1 MLLFF
6 IKTSINMP
14 KNFDLIHGL
23 HIYLLLLLKFNM
35 RFILTFLII
44 LIFNLG
50 LTQERRVITTAV
62 PFLMIA
68 SDARAAG
75 VGEQGVATSTDNF
88 SQHWNP
94 SKYVF
99 SEFSSGVSFSYTP
112 YLSKLVNDIF
122 LANISYYN
130 KLDERSSWSASLK
143 YFSLGDIDIL
153 QNPLDIPIIEN
164 PNEFTLD
171 AAYSLK
177 LNENF
182 ALAVTGRFLLSDVKL
197 QTFDS
202 ETEAASSFAVDI
214 SGYYE
219 SDISSY
225 KNFDGIFRGGFNFS
239 NIGPKMKYS
248 KLNNGTESF
257 LPTNLRLGTG
267 FEFIFDS
274 NNSIAI
280 TLEINKLLVPSPSQE
295 VLNSSGDIVAYRQ
308 PDIGFL
314 QGIFKSFGDA
324 PDGFSEE
331 LNELTYSL
339 GLEYSFNK
347 SFYLRSGYFS
357 EHELKGSRK
366 FITIGSGFNT
376 SNNLKIDLSYLIS
389 TSDVISPL
397 ENTVRLSLG
406 FNFQ

>member
-1 MLLFF
+1 MIRLSN
-6 IKTSINMP
+6 T
-14 KNFDLIHGL
+14 
-23 HIYLLLLLKFNM
+23 
-35 RFILTFLII
+35 II
-44 LIFNLG
+44 LIVFSIFFSFS
-50 LTQERRVITTAV
+50 QERRVITTAV

-75 VGEQGVATSTDNF
+75 IGEQGVATSIDNF

-99 SEFSSGVSFSYTP
+99 SDSNSGVAFSYTP

-130 KLDERSSWSASLK
+130 KPNERSAWSASLK

-164 PNEFTLD
+164 PNEFTID

-182 ALAVTGRFLLSDVKL
+182 SLSVGGRFLLSDVKL
-197 QTFDS
+197 QTLDS
-202 ETEAASSFAVDI
+202 ETEAASSVAVDI
-214 SGYYE
+214 SGFFQ
-219 SDISSY
+219 SDIKSY
-225 KNFDGIFRGGFNFS
+225 KNYDGILRAGFNIS

-257 LPTNLRLGTG
+257 LPTNLRFGSG

-274 NNSIAI
+274 NNSFTISVE
-280 TLEINKLLVPSPSQE
+280 LNKLLVPSPSEE
-295 VLNSSGDIVAYRQ
+295 VFNVNGDLVAYRQ

-314 QGIFKSFGDA
+314 QGIFNSFNDA

-331 LNELTYSL
+331 LKELTYSL

-347 SFYLRSGYFS
+347 SFFLRSGYFS

-366 FITIGSGFNT
+366 FITIGTGFST
-376 SNNLKIDLSYLIS
+376 DRNLKIDLSYLIS

-397 ENTVRLSLG
+397 ENTLRLSLG

>member
-1 MLLFF
+1 MVRLNY
-6 IKTSINMP
+6 SI
-14 KNFDLIHGL
+14 I
-23 HIYLLLLLKFNM
+23 
-35 RFILTFLII
+35 FILFS
-44 LIFNLG
+44 IF
-50 LTQERRVITTAV
+50 TSFSQERRVITTAV

-75 VGEQGVATSTDNF
+75 IGEQGVATSMDNF

-94 SKYVF
+94 SKYIF
-99 SEFSSGVSFSYTP
+99 SESSSGIAFSYTP

-130 KLDERSSWSASLK
+130 KINERSAWSASLK

-164 PNEFTLD
+164 PNEFTID

-182 ALAVTGRFLLSDVKL
+182 ALSVGGRFLLSDVKL
-197 QTFDS
+197 QTLDS
-202 ETEAASSFAVDI
+202 ETEAASSVAVDI
-214 SGYYE
+214 SGFFE
-219 SDISSY
+219 SDITSY
-225 KNFDGIFRGGFNFS
+225 RNYDGILRAGFNIS

-257 LPTNLRLGTG
+257 LPTNLRFGTG

-274 NNSIAI
+274 NNSFTISVE
-280 TLEINKLLVPSPSQE
+280 LNKLLVPSPSEE
-295 VLNSSGDIVAYRQ
+295 VFNVDGDLVAYRQ
-308 PDIGFL
+308 PDVGFL
-314 QGIFKSFGDA
+314 QGIFNSFNDA

-331 LNELTYSL
+331 LKELTYSL

-347 SFYLRSGYFS
+347 SFFLRSGYFS

-366 FITIGSGFNT
+366 FITIGTGFST
-376 SNNLKIDLSYLIS
+376 ERNLKIDLSYLIS

-397 ENTVRLSLG
+397 ENTLRLSLG
-406 FNFQ
+406 FNF

>member
-1 MLLFF
+1 M
-6 IKTSINMP
+6 TA
-14 KNFDLIHGL
+14 
-23 HIYLLLLLKFNM
+23 
-35 RFILTFLII
+35 ILTL
-44 LIFNLG
+44 
-50 LTQERRVITTAV
+50 VK
-62 PFLMIA
+62 A

-75 VGEQGVATSTDNF
+75 IGEQGVATSIDNF

-99 SEFSSGVSFSYTP
+99 SDSNSGVAFSYTP

-130 KLDERSSWSASLK
+130 KQNERSAWSASLK

-164 PNEFTLD
+164 PNEFTID

-182 ALAVTGRFLLSDVKL
+182 SLSVGGRFLLSDVKL
-197 QTFDS
+197 QTLDS
-202 ETEAASSFAVDI
+202 ETEAASSVAVDI
-214 SGYYE
+214 SGFFQ
-219 SDISSY
+219 SDIKSY
-225 KNFDGIFRGGFNFS
+225 KNYDGILRVGFNIS

-257 LPTNLRLGTG
+257 LPTNLRFGSG

-274 NNSIAI
+274 NNSFTIS
-280 TLEINKLLVPSPSQE
+280 LELNKLLVPSPSEE
-295 VLNSSGDIVAYRQ
+295 VFNVNGDLVAYRQ
-308 PDIGFL
+308 PDVGFL
-314 QGIFKSFGDA
+314 QGIFNSFNDA

-331 LNELTYSL
+331 LKELTYSL

-347 SFYLRSGYFS
+347 SFFLRSGYFS

-366 FITIGSGFNT
+366 FITIGTGFST
-376 SNNLKIDLSYLIS
+376 DRNLKIDLSYLIT

-397 ENTVRLSLG
+397 ENTLILSLG

>member
-1 MLLFF
+1 
-6 IKTSINMP
+6 
-14 KNFDLIHGL
+14 
-23 HIYLLLLLKFNM
+23 M
-35 RFILTFLII
+35 RFRFL
-44 LIFNLG
+44 LITIFIYASG
-50 LTQERRVITTAV
+50 ISQERRVITTAV

-75 VGEQGVATSTDNF
+75 IGEQGVATSMDNF

-99 SEFSSGVSFSYTP
+99 SESSSGVAFSYTP

-130 KLDERSSWSASLK
+130 KPNERSSWSTSLK

-182 ALAVTGRFLLSDVKL
+182 ALAVSGRFLLSDVKL
-197 QTFDS
+197 QTVDS
-202 ETEAASSFAVDI
+202 ETEAASSVAVDI
-214 SGYYE
+214 SGFYE
-219 SDISSY
+219 SDSRSY
-225 KNFDGIFRGGFNFS
+225 RNFDGIFRAGFNIS

-257 LPTNLRLGTG
+257 IPTNLRLGSG

-274 NNSIAI
+274 NNSLAV
-280 TLEINKLLVPSPSQE
+280 TLEINKLLVPSPSVE
-295 VLNSSGDIVAYRQ
+295 VLNSNGDIVAYRQ

-324 PDGFSEE
+324 PDGFAEE
-331 LNELTYSL
+331 LKELTYSL
-339 GLEYSFNK
+339 GFEYSFNK
-347 SFYLRSGYFS
+347 SFFLRSGYFS

-366 FITIGSGFNT
+366 FITIGTGFNT
-376 SNNLKIDLSYLIS
+376 SRNLNIDLSYLIS

-406 FNFQ
+406 FNFL

>member
-1 MLLFF
+1 MVRLNY
-6 IKTSINMP
+6 SI
-14 KNFDLIHGL
+14 I
-23 HIYLLLLLKFNM
+23 
-35 RFILTFLII
+35 FILFS
-44 LIFNLG
+44 IFSSFS
-50 LTQERRVITTAV
+50 QERRVITTAV

-75 VGEQGVATSTDNF
+75 IGEQGVATSMDNF

-99 SEFSSGVSFSYTP
+99 SESSSGISFSYTP

-130 KLDERSSWSASLK
+130 KINERSAWSASLK

-164 PNEFTLD
+164 PNEFTID

-182 ALAVTGRFLLSDVKL
+182 ALSVGGRFLLSDVKL
-197 QTFDS
+197 QTLDS
-202 ETEAASSFAVDI
+202 ETEAASSVAVDI
-214 SGYYE
+214 SGFFE
-219 SDISSY
+219 SDITSY
-225 KNFDGIFRGGFNFS
+225 RNYDGILRAGFNIS

-257 LPTNLRLGTG
+257 LPTNLRFGTG

-274 NNSIAI
+274 NNSFTISVE
-280 TLEINKLLVPSPSQE
+280 LNKLLVPSPSEE
-295 VLNSSGDIVAYRQ
+295 VFNVDGDLVAYRQ
-308 PDIGFL
+308 PDVGFL
-314 QGIFKSFGDA
+314 QGIFNSFNDA

-331 LNELTYSL
+331 LKELTYSL

-347 SFYLRSGYFS
+347 SFFLRSGYFS

-366 FITIGSGFNT
+366 FITIGTGFNT
-376 SNNLKIDLSYLIS
+376 DRNLKIDLSYLIS

-397 ENTVRLSLG
+397 ENTLRLSLG
-406 FNFQ
+406 FNF

>member
-1 MLLFF
+1 M
-6 IKTSINMP
+6 IR
-14 KNFDLIHGL
+14 
-23 HIYLLLLLKFNM
+23 LKY
-35 RFILTFLII
+35 TVI
-44 LIFNLG
+44 LIVFVIFSSFS
-50 LTQERRVITTAV
+50 QERRVITTAV

-75 VGEQGVATSTDNF
+75 IGEQGVATSMDNF

-99 SEFSSGVSFSYTP
+99 SESNSGVAFSYTP

-130 KLDERSSWSASLK
+130 KTNERSAWSASLK

-164 PNEFTLD
+164 PNEFTID

-182 ALAVTGRFLLSDVKL
+182 SLSVGGRFLLSDVKL
-197 QTFDS
+197 QTLDT
-202 ETEAASSFAVDI
+202 ETEAASSVAVDI
-214 SGYYE
+214 SGFFQ
-219 SDISSY
+219 SDIKSY
-225 KNFDGIFRGGFNFS
+225 KNYDGILRAGFNIS

-257 LPTNLRLGTG
+257 LPTNLRFGSG

-274 NNSIAI
+274 NNSFTISVE
-280 TLEINKLLVPSPSQE
+280 LNKLLVPSPSEE
-295 VLNSSGDIVAYRQ
+295 VFNVNGDLVAYRQ
-308 PDIGFL
+308 PDVGFL
-314 QGIFKSFGDA
+314 QGIFNSFNDA

-331 LNELTYSL
+331 LKELTYSL

-347 SFYLRSGYFS
+347 SFFLRSGYFS

-366 FITIGSGFNT
+366 FITIGTGFST
-376 SNNLKIDLSYLIS
+376 DRNLKIDLSYLIS

-397 ENTVRLSLG
+397 ENTLRLSLG

>member
-1 MLLFF
+1 
-6 IKTSINMP
+6 
-14 KNFDLIHGL
+14 
-23 HIYLLLLLKFNM
+23 M
-35 RFILTFLII
+35 RYQLLII
-44 LIFNLG
+44 LMLISNSINS
-50 LTQERRVITTAV
+50 QERRVITTAV

-75 VGEQGVATSTDNF
+75 IGEQGVATSMDNF

-99 SEFSSGVSFSYTP
+99 SESSSGLAFSYTP

-122 LANISYYN
+122 LANISYY
-130 KLDERSSWSASLK
+130 KKVDERSSWSASLK

-177 LNENF
+177 LSENF
-182 ALAVTGRFLLSDVKL
+182 ALSVAGRFLLSDVKL

-214 SGYYE
+214 SGYFE
-219 SDISSY
+219 SDTKSY
-225 KNFDGIFRGGFNFS
+225 RNFDGVIRAGFNIS

-257 LPTNLRLGTG
+257 IPTNLRLGSG

-274 NNSIAI
+274 NNSLAV
-280 TLEINKLLVPSPSQE
+280 TLEINKLLVP
-295 VLNSSGDIVAYRQ
+295 
-308 PDIGFL
+308 
-314 QGIFKSFGDA
+314 
-324 PDGFSEE
+324 
-331 LNELTYSL
+331 
-339 GLEYSFNK
+339 
-347 SFYLRSGYFS
+347 
-357 EHELKGSRK
+357 
-366 FITIGSGFNT
+366 
-376 SNNLKIDLSYLIS
+376 
-389 TSDVISPL
+389 
-397 ENTVRLSLG
+397 
-406 FNFQ
+406 

>member
-1 MLLFF
+1 
-6 IKTSINMP
+6 
-14 KNFDLIHGL
+14 
-23 HIYLLLLLKFNM
+23 M
-35 RFILTFLII
+35 RYQLLII
-44 LIFNLG
+44 LMLISNSINS
-50 LTQERRVITTAV
+50 QERRVITTAV

-75 VGEQGVATSTDNF
+75 IGEQGVATSMDNF

-99 SEFSSGVSFSYTP
+99 SESSSGLAFSYTP

-122 LANISYYN
+122 LANISYY
-130 KLDERSSWSASLK
+130 KKVDDRSSWSASLK

-177 LNENF
+177 LSENF
-182 ALAVTGRFLLSDVKL
+182 ALSVAGRFLLSDVKL

-214 SGYYE
+214 SGYFE
-219 SDISSY
+219 SDTKSY
-225 KNFDGIFRGGFNFS
+225 RNFDGVLRAGFNIS

-257 LPTNLRLGTG
+257 IPTNLRLGSG

-274 NNSIAI
+274 NNSLAV
-280 TLEINKLLVPSPSQE
+280 TLEINKLLVPSPSVE
-295 VLNSSGDIVAYRQ
+295 VFNSNGNIVAYRQ

-324 PDGFSEE
+324 PDGIAEE
-331 LNELTYSL
+331 FKELTYSL
-339 GLEYSFNK
+339 GFEYSFNQ
-347 SFYLRSGYFS
+347 SFFLRSGYFS

-366 FITIGSGFNT
+366 FITIGTGFNT
-376 SNNLKIDLSYLIS
+376 SRNLNIDLSYLIS

-397 ENTVRLSLG
+397 ENTIRLSLG

>member
-1 MLLFF
+1 
-6 IKTSINMP
+6 
-14 KNFDLIHGL
+14 
-23 HIYLLLLLKFNM
+23 M
-35 RFILTFLII
+35 RFKFL
-44 LIFNLG
+44 LITIFIYASG
-50 LTQERRVITTAV
+50 ISQERRVITTAV

-75 VGEQGVATSTDNF
+75 IGEQGVATSMDNF

-99 SEFSSGVSFSYTP
+99 SESSSGVAFSYTP

-130 KLDERSSWSASLK
+130 KPNERSSWSTSLK

-182 ALAVTGRFLLSDVKL
+182 ALAVSGRFLLSDVKL
-197 QTFDS
+197 QTVDS
-202 ETEAASSFAVDI
+202 ETEAASSVAVDI
-214 SGYYE
+214 SGFYE
-219 SDISSY
+219 SDSRSY
-225 KNFDGIFRGGFNFS
+225 RNFDGIFRAGFNIS

-257 LPTNLRLGTG
+257 IPSNLRLGSG

-274 NNSIAI
+274 NNSLAV
-280 TLEINKLLVPSPSQE
+280 TLEINKLLVPSPSVE
-295 VLNSSGDIVAYRQ
+295 VLNSNGDIVAYRQ

-331 LNELTYSL
+331 LKELTYSL
-339 GLEYSFNK
+339 GFEYSFNK
-347 SFYLRSGYFS
+347 SFFLRSGYFS

-366 FITIGSGFNT
+366 FITIGTGFNT
-376 SNNLKIDLSYLIS
+376 SRNLNIDLSYLIS

-406 FNFQ
+406 FNFL

>member
-1 MLLFF
+1 M
-6 IKTSINMP
+6 IH
-14 KNFDLIHGL
+14 KN
-23 HIYLLLLLKFNM
+23 YAV
-35 RFILTFLII
+35 I
-44 LIFNLG
+44 LIVFSIFSSFS
-50 LTQERRVITTAV
+50 QERRVITTAV

-75 VGEQGVATSTDNF
+75 IGEQGVATSIDNF

-99 SEFSSGVSFSYTP
+99 SESNSGVAFSYTP

-130 KLDERSSWSASLK
+130 KTNERSAWSASLK

-164 PNEFTLD
+164 PNEFTID

-182 ALAVTGRFLLSDVKL
+182 SLSVGGRFLLSDVKL
-197 QTFDS
+197 QTLDS
-202 ETEAASSFAVDI
+202 ETEAASSVAVDI
-214 SGYYE
+214 SGFFQ
-219 SDISSY
+219 SDIKSY
-225 KNFDGIFRGGFNFS
+225 KNYDGILRAGFNVS

-248 KLNNGTESF
+248 KLSNGTESF
-257 LPTNLRLGTG
+257 LPTNLRFGSG

-274 NNSIAI
+274 NNSFTISVE
-280 TLEINKLLVPSPSQE
+280 LNKLLVPSPSE
-295 VLNSSGDIVAYRQ
+295 EIFNVNGDLVAYRQ
-308 PDIGFL
+308 PDVGFL
-314 QGIFKSFGDA
+314 QGIFNSFNDA

-331 LNELTYSL
+331 LKELTYSL

-347 SFYLRSGYFS
+347 SFFLRSGYFS

-366 FITIGSGFNT
+366 FITIGTGFST
-376 SNNLKIDLSYLIS
+376 DRNLKIDLSYLIS

-397 ENTVRLSLG
+397 ENTLRLSLG

>member
-1 MLLFF
+1 MDRLNYA
-6 IKTSINMP
+6 II
-14 KNFDLIHGL
+14 
-23 HIYLLLLLKFNM
+23 
-35 RFILTFLII
+35 FILFS
-44 LIFNLG
+44 IFSSF
-50 LTQERRVITTAV
+50 TQERRVITTAV

-75 VGEQGVATSTDNF
+75 IGEQGVATSMDNF

-99 SEFSSGVSFSYTP
+99 SESSSGIAFSYTP

-122 LANISYYN
+122 LANISYFN
-130 KLDERSSWSASLK
+130 KINERSAWSASLK

-164 PNEFTLD
+164 PNEFTID

-182 ALAVTGRFLLSDVKL
+182 ALSVGGRFLLSDVKL
-197 QTFDS
+197 QTLDS

-214 SGYYE
+214 SGFFE
-219 SDISSY
+219 SDINSY
-225 KNFDGIFRGGFNFS
+225 SNYDGILRAGVNIS

-257 LPTNLRLGTG
+257 LPANLRFGSG

-274 NNSIAI
+274 NNSFTISVE
-280 TLEINKLLVPSPSQE
+280 LNKLLVPSPSEE
-295 VLNSSGDIVAYRQ
+295 VFNVNGDLVAYRQ
-308 PDIGFL
+308 PDVGFL
-314 QGIFKSFGDA
+314 QGIFNSFNDA

-331 LNELTYSL
+331 LKELTYSL

-347 SFYLRSGYFS
+347 SFFLRSGYFS

-366 FITIGSGFNT
+366 FITIGTGFST
-376 SNNLKIDLSYLIS
+376 DSNLKIDLSYLIS

-397 ENTVRLSLG
+397 ENTLRLSLG

>member
-1 MLLFF
+1 
-6 IKTSINMP
+6 
-14 KNFDLIHGL
+14 
-23 HIYLLLLLKFNM
+23 M
-35 RFILTFLII
+35 RFKFL
-44 LIFNLG
+44 LITIFIYVSG
-50 LTQERRVITTAV
+50 ISQERRVITTAV

-75 VGEQGVATSTDNF
+75 IGEQGVATSMDNF

-99 SEFSSGVSFSYTP
+99 SESSSGVAFSYTP

-130 KLDERSSWSASLK
+130 KPNERSSWSTSLK

-182 ALAVTGRFLLSDVKL
+182 SLAVSGRFLLSDVKL
-197 QTFDS
+197 QTVDS
-202 ETEAASSFAVDI
+202 ETEAASSVAVDI
-214 SGYYE
+214 SGFYE
-219 SDISSY
+219 SDSRSY
-225 KNFDGIFRGGFNFS
+225 RNFDGIFRAGFNIS

-257 LPTNLRLGTG
+257 IPSNLRLGSG

-274 NNSIAI
+274 NNSLAV
-280 TLEINKLLVPSPSQE
+280 TLEINKLLVPSPSVE
-295 VLNSSGDIVAYRQ
+295 VLNSNGDVVAYRQ

-324 PDGFSEE
+324 PDGFAEE
-331 LNELTYSL
+331 LKELTYSL
-339 GLEYSFNK
+339 GFEYSFNK
-347 SFYLRSGYFS
+347 SFFLRSGYFS

-366 FITIGSGFNT
+366 FITIGTGFNT
-376 SNNLKIDLSYLIS
+376 SRNLNIDLSYLIS

-406 FNFQ
+406 FNFL

>member
-1 MLLFF
+1 M
-6 IKTSINMP
+6 IR
-14 KNFDLIHGL
+14 KN
-23 HIYLLLLLKFNM
+23 YAV
-35 RFILTFLII
+35 I
-44 LIFNLG
+44 LIVFSIFFSFS
-50 LTQERRVITTAV
+50 QERRVITTAV

-75 VGEQGVATSTDNF
+75 IGEQGVATSIDNF

-99 SEFSSGVSFSYTP
+99 SDSNSGVAFSYTP

-130 KLDERSSWSASLK
+130 KTNERSAWSASLK

-164 PNEFTLD
+164 PNEFTID

-182 ALAVTGRFLLSDVKL
+182 SLSVGGRFLLSDVKL
-197 QTFDS
+197 QTLDS
-202 ETEAASSFAVDI
+202 ETEAASSVAVDI
-214 SGYYE
+214 SGFFQ
-219 SDISSY
+219 SDIKSY
-225 KNFDGIFRGGFNFS
+225 KNYDGILRAGFNIS

-257 LPTNLRLGTG
+257 LPTNLRFGSG

-274 NNSIAI
+274 NNSFTISVE
-280 TLEINKLLVPSPSQE
+280 LNKLLVPSPSEE
-295 VLNSSGDIVAYRQ
+295 VFNVNGDLVAYRQ
-308 PDIGFL
+308 PDVGFL
-314 QGIFKSFGDA
+314 QGIFNSFNDA

-331 LNELTYSL
+331 LKELTYSL

-347 SFYLRSGYFS
+347 SFFLRSGYFS

-366 FITIGSGFNT
+366 FITIGTGFRT
-376 SNNLKIDLSYLIS
+376 DRNLKIDLSYLIS

-397 ENTVRLSLG
+397 ENTLRLSLG

>member
-1 MLLFF
+1 
-6 IKTSINMP
+6 
-14 KNFDLIHGL
+14 
-23 HIYLLLLLKFNM
+23 M
-35 RFILTFLII
+35 RYQLLII
-44 LIFNLG
+44 LMLISNSINS
-50 LTQERRVITTAV
+50 QERRVITTAV

-75 VGEQGVATSTDNF
+75 IGEQGVATSMDNF

-99 SEFSSGVSFSYTP
+99 SESSSGLAFSYTP

-122 LANISYYN
+122 LANISYY
-130 KLDERSSWSASLK
+130 KKVDERSSWSASLK

-177 LNENF
+177 LSENF
-182 ALAVTGRFLLSDVKL
+182 SLSVAGRFLLSDVKL

-214 SGYYE
+214 SGYFE
-219 SDISSY
+219 SDTKSY
-225 KNFDGIFRGGFNFS
+225 RNFDGVIRAGFNIS

-257 LPTNLRLGTG
+257 IPTNLRLGSG

-274 NNSIAI
+274 NNSLAV
-280 TLEINKLLVPSPSQE
+280 TLEINKLLVPSPSVE
-295 VLNSSGDIVAYRQ
+295 VFNSNGNIVAYRQ

-324 PDGFSEE
+324 PDGIAEE
-331 LNELTYSL
+331 FKELTYSL
-339 GLEYSFNK
+339 GFEYSFNQ
-347 SFYLRSGYFS
+347 SFFLRSGYFS

-366 FITIGSGFNT
+366 FITIGTGFNT
-376 SNNLKIDLSYLIS
+376 SRNLNIDLSYLIS

-397 ENTVRLSLG
+397 ENTIRLSLG

>member
-1 MLLFF
+1 MDRLNYA
-6 IKTSINMP
+6 II
-14 KNFDLIHGL
+14 
-23 HIYLLLLLKFNM
+23 
-35 RFILTFLII
+35 FILFS
-44 LIFNLG
+44 IFSSF
-50 LTQERRVITTAV
+50 TQERRVITTAV

-75 VGEQGVATSTDNF
+75 IGEQGVATSMDNF

-99 SEFSSGVSFSYTP
+99 SESSSGIAFSYTP

-122 LANISYYN
+122 LANISYFN
-130 KLDERSSWSASLK
+130 KINERSAWSASLK

-164 PNEFTLD
+164 PNEFTID

-182 ALAVTGRFLLSDVKL
+182 ALTVGGRFLLSDVKL
-197 QTFDS
+197 QTLDS

-214 SGYYE
+214 SGFFE
-219 SDISSY
+219 SNINSY
-225 KNFDGIFRGGFNFS
+225 RNYDGILRAGFNIS

-257 LPTNLRLGTG
+257 LPANLRFGSG

-274 NNSIAI
+274 NNSFTISVE
-280 TLEINKLLVPSPSQE
+280 LNKLLVPSPSEE
-295 VLNSSGDIVAYRQ
+295 VFNVNGDLVAYRQ
-308 PDIGFL
+308 PDVGFL
-314 QGIFKSFGDA
+314 QGIFNSFNDA

-331 LNELTYSL
+331 LKELTYSL

-347 SFYLRSGYFS
+347 SFFLRSGYFS

-366 FITIGSGFNT
+366 FITIGTGFST
-376 SNNLKIDLSYLIS
+376 DSNLKIDLSYLIS

-397 ENTVRLSLG
+397 ENTLRLSLG

>member
-1 MLLFF
+1 M
-6 IKTSINMP
+6 IR
-14 KNFDLIHGL
+14 
-23 HIYLLLLLKFNM
+23 LKY
-35 RFILTFLII
+35 TVI
-44 LIFNLG
+44 LIVFVIFSSFS
-50 LTQERRVITTAV
+50 QERRVITTAV

-75 VGEQGVATSTDNF
+75 IGEQGVATSMDNF

-99 SEFSSGVSFSYTP
+99 SESNSGVAFSYTP

-130 KLDERSSWSASLK
+130 KTNERSAWSASLK

-164 PNEFTLD
+164 PNEFTID

-182 ALAVTGRFLLSDVKL
+182 SLSVGGRFLLSDVKL
-197 QTFDS
+197 QTLDS
-202 ETEAASSFAVDI
+202 ETEAASSVAVDI
-214 SGYYE
+214 SGFFQ
-219 SDISSY
+219 SDIKSY
-225 KNFDGIFRGGFNFS
+225 KNYDGILRAGFNIS

-257 LPTNLRLGTG
+257 LPTNLRFGSG

-274 NNSIAI
+274 NNSFTISVE
-280 TLEINKLLVPSPSQE
+280 LNKLLVPSPSEE
-295 VLNSSGDIVAYRQ
+295 VFNVNGDLVAYRQ
-308 PDIGFL
+308 PDVGFL
-314 QGIFKSFGDA
+314 QGIFNSFNDA

-331 LNELTYSL
+331 LKELTYSI

-347 SFYLRSGYFS
+347 SFFLRSGYFS

-366 FITIGSGFNT
+366 FITIGTGFST
-376 SNNLKIDLSYLIS
+376 DRNLKIDLSYLIS

-397 ENTVRLSLG
+397 ENTLRLSLG

>member
-1 MLLFF
+1 MVRLNY
-6 IKTSINMP
+6 SI
-14 KNFDLIHGL
+14 I
-23 HIYLLLLLKFNM
+23 
-35 RFILTFLII
+35 FILFS
-44 LIFNLG
+44 IFSSF
-50 LTQERRVITTAV
+50 TQERRVITTAV

-75 VGEQGVATSTDNF
+75 IGEQGVATSMDNF

-99 SEFSSGVSFSYTP
+99 SESSSGIAFSYTP

-130 KLDERSSWSASLK
+130 KINERSAWSASLK

-164 PNEFTLD
+164 PNEFTID

-182 ALAVTGRFLLSDVKL
+182 SLSVGGRFLLSDVKL
-197 QTFDS
+197 QTLDS
-202 ETEAASSFAVDI
+202 ETEAASSVAVDI
-214 SGYYE
+214 SGFFQ
-219 SDISSY
+219 SDIKSY
-225 KNFDGIFRGGFNFS
+225 KNYDGILRAGFNIS

-257 LPTNLRLGTG
+257 LPTNLRFGSG

-274 NNSIAI
+274 NNSFTISVE
-280 TLEINKLLVPSPSQE
+280 LNKLLVPSPSEE
-295 VLNSSGDIVAYRQ
+295 VFNVNGDLVAYRQ
-308 PDIGFL
+308 PDVGFL
-314 QGIFKSFGDA
+314 QGIFNSFNDA

-331 LNELTYSL
+331 LKELTYSL

-347 SFYLRSGYFS
+347 SFFLRSGYFS

-366 FITIGSGFNT
+366 FITIGTGFST
-376 SNNLKIDLSYLIS
+376 DRNLKIDLSYLIS

-397 ENTVRLSLG
+397 ENTLRLSLG

>member
-1 MLLFF
+1 MVRLNY
-6 IKTSINMP
+6 SI
-14 KNFDLIHGL
+14 I
-23 HIYLLLLLKFNM
+23 
-35 RFILTFLII
+35 FILFS
-44 LIFNLG
+44 IFSSF
-50 LTQERRVITTAV
+50 TQERRVITTAV

-75 VGEQGVATSTDNF
+75 IGEQGVATSMDNF

-99 SEFSSGVSFSYTP
+99 SESSSGIAFSYTP

-130 KLDERSSWSASLK
+130 KINERSAWSASLK

-164 PNEFTLD
+164 PNEFTID

-182 ALAVTGRFLLSDVKL
+182 ALSVGGRFLLSDVKL
-197 QTFDS
+197 QTLDS
-202 ETEAASSFAVDI
+202 ETEAASSVAVDI
-214 SGYYE
+214 SGFFE
-219 SDISSY
+219 SDITSY
-225 KNFDGIFRGGFNFS
+225 RNYDGILRAGFNIS

-257 LPTNLRLGTG
+257 LPTNLRFGTG

-274 NNSIAI
+274 NNSFTISVE
-280 TLEINKLLVPSPSQE
+280 LNKLLVPSPSEE
-295 VLNSSGDIVAYRQ
+295 VFNVDGDLVAYRQ
-308 PDIGFL
+308 PDVGFL
-314 QGIFKSFGDA
+314 QGIFNSFNDA

-331 LNELTYSL
+331 LKELTYSL

-347 SFYLRSGYFS
+347 SFFLRSGYFS

-366 FITIGSGFNT
+366 FITIGTGFNT
-376 SNNLKIDLSYLIS
+376 DNNLKIDLSYLIS

-397 ENTVRLSLG
+397 ENTLRLSLG
-406 FNFQ
+406 FNF

>member
-1 MLLFF
+1 
-6 IKTSINMP
+6 
-14 KNFDLIHGL
+14 
-23 HIYLLLLLKFNM
+23 M
-35 RFILTFLII
+35 RYQLLII
-44 LIFNLG
+44 LMLINNSINS
-50 LTQERRVITTAV
+50 QERRVITTAV

-75 VGEQGVATSTDNF
+75 IGEQGVATSMDNF

-99 SEFSSGVSFSYTP
+99 SESSSGVAFSYTP
-112 YLSKLVNDIF
+112 YLSKLVSDIF
-122 LANISYYN
+122 LANISYY
-130 KLDERSSWSASLK
+130 KKVDDRSSWSASLK

-177 LNENF
+177 LSENF
-182 ALAVTGRFLLSDVKL
+182 ALSVAGRFLLSDVKL

-214 SGYYE
+214 SGYFE
-219 SDISSY
+219 SDTKSY
-225 KNFDGIFRGGFNFS
+225 RNFDGVIRAGFNIS

-257 LPTNLRLGTG
+257 IPTNLRLGSG

-274 NNSIAI
+274 NNSLAV
-280 TLEINKLLVPSPSQE
+280 TLEINKLLVPSPSVE
-295 VLNSSGDIVAYRQ
+295 VFNSNGNIVAYRQ

-324 PDGFSEE
+324 PDGIAEE
-331 LNELTYSL
+331 FKELTYSL
-339 GLEYSFNK
+339 GFEYSFNQ
-347 SFYLRSGYFS
+347 SFFLRSGYFS

-366 FITIGSGFNT
+366 FITIGTGFNT
-376 SNNLKIDLSYLIS
+376 SRNLNIDLSYLIS

-397 ENTVRLSLG
+397 ENTIRLSLG

>member
-1 MLLFF
+1 MDRLNYA
-6 IKTSINMP
+6 II
-14 KNFDLIHGL
+14 
-23 HIYLLLLLKFNM
+23 
-35 RFILTFLII
+35 FILFS
-44 LIFNLG
+44 IFSSFS
-50 LTQERRVITTAV
+50 QERRVITTAV

-75 VGEQGVATSTDNF
+75 IGEQGVATSMDNF

-99 SEFSSGVSFSYTP
+99 SESSSGIAFSYTP

-122 LANISYYN
+122 LANISYFN
-130 KLDERSSWSASLK
+130 KINERSAWSASLK

-164 PNEFTLD
+164 PNEFTID

-182 ALAVTGRFLLSDVKL
+182 ALSVGGRFLLSDVKL
-197 QTFDS
+197 QTLDS

-214 SGYYE
+214 SGFFE
-219 SDISSY
+219 SDINSY
-225 KNFDGIFRGGFNFS
+225 SNYDGILRAGFNIS

-257 LPTNLRLGTG
+257 LPANLRFGSG

-274 NNSIAI
+274 NNSFTISVE
-280 TLEINKLLVPSPSQE
+280 LNKLLVPSPSEE
-295 VLNSSGDIVAYRQ
+295 VFNVNGDLVAYRQ
-308 PDIGFL
+308 PDVGFL
-314 QGIFKSFGDA
+314 QGIFNSFNDA

-331 LNELTYSL
+331 LKELTYSL

-347 SFYLRSGYFS
+347 SFFLRSGYFS

-366 FITIGSGFNT
+366 FITIGTGFST
-376 SNNLKIDLSYLIS
+376 DRNLQIDLSYLIS

-397 ENTVRLSLG
+397 ENTLRLSLG